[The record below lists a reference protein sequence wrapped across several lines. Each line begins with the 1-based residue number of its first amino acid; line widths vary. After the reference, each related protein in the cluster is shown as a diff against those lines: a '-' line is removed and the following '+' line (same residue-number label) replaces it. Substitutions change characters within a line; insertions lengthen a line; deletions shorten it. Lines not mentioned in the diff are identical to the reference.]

1 MRIVIF
7 GATGGTGRELV
18 RQAGAAGYAVAAV
31 ARHLETLTVAGASV
45 ELITADVTDCA
56 SVVSVVRGADVVLSA
71 LGTRR
76 LNETTTVYSAG
87 VTNIL
92 AAMRD
97 AGVRRLVAISAVP
110 VGAPHGLAEHVIFPI
125 LYRFFGA
132 AYDDMKR
139 MEAILA
145 ASDSEWTVFRPPQL
159 VDRPATGRYRTAID
173 APLPAAWRITRADLA
188 AAMLA
193 SINDAA
199 LVRHIVTISN

>member
-18 RQAGAAGYAVAAV
+18 RQSVAAGYAVAAV
-31 ARHLETLTVAGASV
+31 ARHPETLAPAAGV
-45 ELITADVTDCA
+45 ELIAADVTDCA
-56 SVVSVVRGADVVLSA
+56 SVVLVVRGADVVLSA

-76 LNETTTVYSAG
+76 LKEATTVYSAG

-97 AGVRRLVAISAVP
+97 SGVRRFIAISAVP

-132 AYDDMKR
+132 AYEDMKR

-145 ASDSEWTVFRPPQL
+145 ASDCEWTVFRPTQL

-173 APLPAAWRITRADLA
+173 APLPGAWRVTRADLA

>member
-173 APLPAAWRITRADLA
+173 APLPA
-188 AAMLA
+188 
-193 SINDAA
+193 
-199 LVRHIVTISN
+199 

>member
-18 RQAGAAGYAVAAV
+18 RQSAAAGYAVAAV
-31 ARHLETLTVAGASV
+31 ARHPETLAPAAAV
-45 ELITADVTDCA
+45 ELISADVTDCA
-56 SVVSVVRGADVVLSA
+56 SVVLVVRGADVVLSA

-76 LNETTTVYSAG
+76 LNEATTVYSVG
-87 VTNIL
+87 VTNII

-97 AGVRRLVAISAVP
+97 SGVRRFIAISAVP
-110 VGAPHGLAEHVIFPI
+110 VGAPHGLAEHVMFPI

-132 AYDDMKR
+132 AYEDMKR

-145 ASDSEWTVFRPPQL
+145 ASDCEWTVFRPTQL

-173 APLPAAWRITRADLA
+173 APLTGAWRITRADLA

>member
-18 RQAGAAGYAVAAV
+18 RQATAAGYAVAAV
-31 ARHLETLTVAGASV
+31 ARHPEELAPAGASV
-45 ELITADVTDCA
+45 ELIAADVTERA
-56 SVVSVVRGADVVLSA
+56 SVGSVVRGADAVLSA

-76 LNETTTVYSAG
+76 LNEATTVYSAG

-92 AAMRD
+92 AAMG
-97 AGVRRLVAISAVP
+97 AAAVRRFIGISAVP
-110 VGAPHGLAEHVIFPI
+110 VGAPYGLAEHIIVPI

-132 AYDDMKR
+132 AYADMKR

-145 ASDSEWTVFRPPQL
+145 ASESDWTVFRPPQL
-159 VDRPATGRYRTAID
+159 VDRPATGRYRTAIG
-173 APLPAAWRITRADLA
+173 APLPGAWRITRADLA

-193 SINDAA
+193 AVNDAA

>member
-18 RQAGAAGYAVAAV
+18 RQAAAAGYTVAAV
-31 ARHLETLTVAGASV
+31 ARHPETLAAPGAGAEFV
-45 ELITADVTDCA
+45 AADVTDRA
-56 SVVSVVRGADVVLSA
+56 SVASVVRGADAVLSA
-71 LGTRR
+71 LGTRK
-76 LNETTTVYSAG
+76 LNEATTVYSAG

-97 AGVRRLVAISAVP
+97 SGVRRFIAISAVP

-132 AYDDMKR
+132 AYEDMKR

-145 ASDSEWTVFRPPQL
+145 ASDCEWTVLRPTQL

-173 APLPAAWRITRADLA
+173 APLRAAWRITRADLA

-193 SINDAA
+193 SIDDAA
-199 LVRHIVTISN
+199 LVGHVVTISN